1 MSEKQNL
8 HIALPGAA
16 GKMGQMIASLVTEAG
31 DIDILQQVNIPKARL
46 LERPLVQ
53 SLSARMQRF
62 WALVQAVS
70 LLIFPARSHYETY

>member
-31 DIDILQQVNIPKARL
+31 DIDILAASEHPQSPAIGTAM
-46 LERPLVQ
+46 VQ
-53 SLSARMQRF
+53 PLSARMQRF

-70 LLIFPARSHYETY
+70 LLILPAPKPL

>member
-16 GKMGQMIASLVTEAG
+16 GKMGQMIASLVAEAS
-31 DIDILQQVNIPKARL
+31 DIDILAQVNIPKARQ

-53 SLSARMQRF
+53 HYQRRCKDF
-62 WALVQAVS
+62 GHW
-70 LLIFPARSHYETY
+70 FRRGHY